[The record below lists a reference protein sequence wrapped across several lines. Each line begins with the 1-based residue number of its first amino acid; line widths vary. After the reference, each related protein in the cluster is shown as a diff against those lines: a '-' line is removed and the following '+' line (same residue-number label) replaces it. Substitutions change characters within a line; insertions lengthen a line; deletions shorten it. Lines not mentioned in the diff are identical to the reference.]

1 MQRVIGVLSGKG
13 GVGKTVTAINL
24 AGALHEFGKQATVV
38 DADISSANL
47 TVHLGLPDATVSL
60 QDVLDGRAHIYKA
73 IRVVPRGLRIV
84 PAALSLEKSMADMS
98 NLKKVIWGELEGTT
112 FIDAPPGF
120 SKETNHVMDACD
132 DVVVVT
138 NPDVPSITDAVKV
151 IEISKRMKKN
161 ALGVVVT
168 RVRKAKYEIKPS
180 EIETVLDVP
189 LLGVIPEDA
198 AVKRSIFERTP
209 LVFHSPHSDAAV
221 QYRKVAARI
230 ADVDYSPPSLLA
242 LRRLLAV

>member
-24 AGALHEFGKQATVV
+24 AGALHEFGRQATVV

-47 TVHLGLPDATVSL
+47 TVHLGLPDASVSL
-60 QDVLDGRAHIYKA
+60 QDVLSGKAHIYKA

-98 NLKKVIWGELEGTT
+98 NLKKVIRGELEGTT
-112 FIDAPPGF
+112 IIDAPPGF
-120 SKETNHVMDACD
+120 SKDIYHVIDACD

-151 IEISKRMKKN
+151 IEISNRMKKN
-161 ALGVVVT
+161 NLGVIVT
-168 RVRKAKYEIKPS
+168 RVRRSRYEISPS

-189 LLGVIPEDA
+189 LLGTIPEDD
-198 AVKRSIFERTP
+198 AVRRSIFDRTP
-209 LVFHSPHSDAAV
+209 LVFHSPHSNAAIG
-221 QYRKVAARI
+221 YRRVAAKL
-230 ADVDYSPPSLLA
+230 ADIDYEPPSMLM
-242 LRRLLAV
+242 LRRLLSF